1 MSSYFDGNKS
11 VSRRQPTTSTLVAR
25 PAMAQSQTEMNQ
37 QATSKFKKQDK
48 ELNKVYKQ
56 ILNEYS
62 ADTVFIKTLKYSQ
75 KIWIRFRD
83 AEVKMRYPEIDYAGT
98 ATLMCQA
105 QLMEE
110 ITKARIKT
118 LKVWLT
124 GIIEGDV
131 CSGTVKV
138 KN

>member
-1 MSSYFDGNKS
+1 MKNLKRISFALIASF
-11 VSRRQPTTSTLVAR
+11 VLIAAR

-37 QATSKFKKQDK
+37 QATSKFKKQDR
-48 ELNKVYKQ
+48 ELNKIYKQ

-62 ADTVFIKTLKYSQ
+62 ADTVFIKNLKSSQ
-75 KIWIRFRD
+75 KIWIQFRNS
-83 AEVKMRYPEIDYAGT
+83 EIKMRYPGIDYAGT
-98 ATLMCQA
+98 ATSMCQA

-118 LKVWLT
+118 LKVWLIRIT
-124 GIIEGDV
+124 EGDV

>member
-1 MSSYFDGNKS
+1 MKNLK
-11 VSRRQPTTSTLVAR
+11 RILVALIASFALMAVE

-62 ADTVFIKTLKYSQ
+62 SDTVFIKNLKSSQ
-75 KIWIRFRD
+75 KIWIQFRN
-83 AEVKMRYPEIDYAGT
+83 AEIKMRYPDVDYAGT
-98 ATLMCQA
+98 ATSMCKA

>member
-1 MSSYFDGNKS
+1 MKNLK
-11 VSRRQPTTSTLVAR
+11 RILVALIASFALMAVE
-25 PAMAQSQTEMNQ
+25 PAMAQSQTDMNQ
-37 QATSKFKKQDK
+37 QASSKFKKQDK

-62 ADTVFIKTLKYSQ
+62 ADTVFIKNLKSSQ
-75 KIWIRFRD
+75 KIWIQFRN
-83 AEVKMRYPEIDYAGT
+83 AEIKMRYPGIDYSGT
-98 ATLMCQA
+98 ATSMCKA
-105 QLMEE
+105 QLTEE

-124 GIIEGDV
+124 GITEGDV

>member
-1 MSSYFDGNKS
+1 MKNLNRILFAVIASFVLIAAG
-11 VSRRQPTTSTLVAR
+11 
-25 PAMAQSQTEMNQ
+25 PAKAQSQTDMNQ
-37 QATSKFKKQDK
+37 QASSKFKKQDK

-62 ADTVFIKTLKYSQ
+62 SDTVFIKNLKSSQ
-75 KIWIRFRD
+75 KIWIQFRN
-83 AEVKMRYPEIDYAGT
+83 AEIKMRYPGIDYAGT
-98 ATLMCQA
+98 ATSMCKA

-110 ITKARIKT
+110 ITKARIIT
-118 LKVWLT
+118 FKVWLT
-124 GIIEGDV
+124 GNIEGDV

>member
-1 MSSYFDGNKS
+1 MKNLQRILFAVIATFVLIAAG
-11 VSRRQPTTSTLVAR
+11 
-25 PAMAQSQTEMNQ
+25 PAMAQSQAEMNQ

-48 ELNKVYKQ
+48 ELNKVYRQ

-62 ADTVFIKTLKYSQ
+62 ADTVFIKNLKSSQ

-83 AEVKMRYPEIDYAGT
+83 AEVKMRYPGIDYAGT
-98 ATLMCQA
+98 ATSMCKA

>member
-1 MSSYFDGNKS
+1 MKNLQRILFAVIASFVLIAAG
-11 VSRRQPTTSTLVAR
+11 

-62 ADTVFIKTLKYSQ
+62 SDTVFITNLKSSQ

-83 AEVKMRYPEIDYAGT
+83 AEVKMRYPGIDYAGT
-98 ATLMCQA
+98 STSMCKA
-105 QLMEE
+105 QLMVE

-124 GIIEGDV
+124 GITEGDV